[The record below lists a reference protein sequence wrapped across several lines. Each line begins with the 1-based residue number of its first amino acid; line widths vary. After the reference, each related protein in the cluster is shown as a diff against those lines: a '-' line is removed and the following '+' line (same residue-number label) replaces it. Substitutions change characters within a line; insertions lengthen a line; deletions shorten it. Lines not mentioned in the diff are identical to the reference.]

1 MKTRTTILCAVVA
14 LLFSTSCLNGGSS
27 QGGSSSATEV
37 GYYTSYSI
45 DNSGEYTAV
54 YTNDKETSVMMLIPD
69 ILTPSMNV
77 TIRGVKMVSGMPPQN
92 ISFEALPFTKVVA
105 DDGINYVVDAKA
117 LVPKVGDTEFAE
129 YKVKY
134 LRVSVGTKVVV
145 DMEFETMP
153 YRLTFH
159 SEAWS
164 GAPMTYIGNIKTINN
179 ATSTESI
186 SYEAADATITVNK
199 KGTAATSQN
208 FDITFNGVKF
218 AAAMPALNITFQ
230 GLTFTRTVTTN
241 GINYTIDAQ
250 NIVPKIGD
258 VEYPDYK
265 VDYIKA
271 TLNNNAVVEFDM
283 ATMPYRVEFNK

>member
-1 MKTRTTILCAVVA
+1 
-14 LLFSTSCLNGGSS
+14 
-27 QGGSSSATEV
+27 
-37 GYYTSYSI
+37 
-45 DNSGEYTAV
+45 
-54 YTNDKETSVMMLIPD
+54 
-69 ILTPSMNV
+69 
-77 TIRGVKMVSGMPPQN
+77 
-92 ISFEALPFTKVVA
+92 
-105 DDGINYVVDAKA
+105 
-117 LVPKVGDTEFAE
+117 
-129 YKVKY
+129 
-134 LRVSVGTKVVV
+134 
-145 DMEFETMP
+145 MP
-153 YRLTFH
+153 YRLIFH
-159 SEAWS
+159 SEAWG
-164 GAPMTYIGNIKTINN
+164 GAPMTYIGNIKAINN

-186 SYEAADATITVNK
+186 TYEAADATITVNK

-218 AAAMPALNITFQ
+218 AAAMPALNITFP